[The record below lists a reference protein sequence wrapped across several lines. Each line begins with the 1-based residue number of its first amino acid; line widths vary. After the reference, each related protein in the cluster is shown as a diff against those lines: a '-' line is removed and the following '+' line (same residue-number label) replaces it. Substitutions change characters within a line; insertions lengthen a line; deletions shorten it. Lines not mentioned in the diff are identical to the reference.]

1 MHHAPWRLRHIR
13 PLPYAAF
20 ALSAAGVAVVS
31 VADDPKTP
39 WIGARRLFG
48 LWALGLL
55 ITSML
60 IGPLT
65 SVFRPLPLRAYLS
78 RCSLSF
84 RSPASTTW

>member
-39 WIGARRLFG
+39 WIGRDGSLAFG
-48 LWALGLL
+48 RWA
-55 ITSML
+55 
-60 IGPLT
+60 
-65 SVFRPLPLRAYLS
+65 
-78 RCSLSF
+78 C
-84 RSPASTTW
+84 